1 MATHYCNLWKL
12 SEHSSTNFIKIIN
25 KITCDNFQLN
35 SSKFQLVFLDF

>member
-12 SEHSSTNFIKIIN
+12 SEHSSTNFTIIN
-25 KITCDNFQLN
+25 KIICDNFQLN